1 MKDEIIDNFNY
12 EENINYEQL
21 NSKFNI
27 MSTPSKY
34 NYSPINNLYED
45 FSKNI
50 LNSKIKNI
58 SFEDLITL
66 STSNKKKVNITNE
79 SIIDEMKN
87 KLYQYNQI
95 LNFKINQNEYFH
107 KEFQNFKNI
116 YKNYFQSLTNF
127 NIENYHKLLKD
138 FELIKISY
146 EQNLK
151 KNSDFE
157 EWEILEHSINNF
169 SEFLHNS
176 LDNVNYQ
183 LDLDGIMQK
192 IIDLSNYIQFDEKD
206 NNINLNE
213 DDDNLLYN
221 KINFDFGNENLG
233 NIYPFK
239 RNNVL
244 YIKDKKGN
252 ITQNCFSLKK
262 IDKINKTSKIIK
274 IIIYIDNKENIN
286 FVKSIIN
293 LFKNSFSTYI
303 IYYFEKIQ
311 LFSSF
316 KIHFIGKCKSIPK
329 IKKLINEIINQ
340 SKYKII
346 IKQFYYNSLKE
357 IIMKIIHKLKNNN
370 ANYFYT
376 TNIKKNILN
385 KLYNKNY

>member
-27 MSTPSKY
+27 ISTPSKY

-116 YKNYFQSLTNF
+116 YKNYFQSITNF

-138 FELIKISY
+138 FEQIKISY

-157 EWEILEHSINNF
+157 EWDILEHSINNF

-233 NIYPFK
+233 NINPFK

>member
-233 NIYPFK
+233 NINPFK

-329 IKKLINEIINQ
+329 IKQLINEIINQ
-340 SKYKII
+340 SKYKLI

>member
-66 STSNKKKVNITNE
+66 STSNEKKVNITNE

-151 KNSDFE
+151 KNSDSE

-206 NNINLNE
+206 NNILYH
-213 DDDNLLYN
+213 LL
-221 KINFDFGNENLG
+221 
-233 NIYPFK
+233 
-239 RNNVL
+239 
-244 YIKDKKGN
+244 
-252 ITQNCFSLKK
+252 
-262 IDKINKTSKIIK
+262 
-274 IIIYIDNKENIN
+274 DNK
-286 FVKSIIN
+286 SA
-293 LFKNSFSTYI
+293 
-303 IYYFEKIQ
+303 
-311 LFSSF
+311 
-316 KIHFIGKCKSIPK
+316 K
-329 IKKLINEIINQ
+329 IK
-340 SKYKII
+340 
-346 IKQFYYNSLKE
+346 
-357 IIMKIIHKLKNNN
+357 
-370 ANYFYT
+370 
-376 TNIKKNILN
+376 
-385 KLYNKNY
+385 

>member
-95 LNFKINQNEYFH
+95 LNFKINQNVYFN

-157 EWEILEHSINNF
+157 EWDILEHSINNF

-183 LDLDGIMQK
+183 LNLDEIMQK
-192 IIDLSNYIQFDEKD
+192 IIDLSNDIQFDEKN

-213 DDDNLLYN
+213 EEDNILYN
-221 KINFDFGNENLG
+221 KINFDFRNENLG
-233 NIYPFK
+233 NNNQFK
-239 RNNVL
+239 RNNAL
-244 YIKDKKGN
+244 YMKNKKGN
-252 ITQNCFSLKK
+252 ITQNFFSLKK

>member
-116 YKNYFQSLTNF
+116 YKNYFQSITNF

-183 LDLDGIMQK
+183 LNLDEIMQK
-192 IIDLSNYIQFDEKD
+192 IIDLSNDIQFDEKN

-213 DDDNLLYN
+213 EDDNLLYN
-221 KINFDFGNENLG
+221 KINFDFRNENLG
-233 NIYPFK
+233 NNNQFK
-239 RNNVL
+239 RNNAL
-244 YIKDKKGN
+244 YMKDKKGN
-252 ITQNCFSLKK
+252 ITQNFFSLKK

-293 LFKNSFSTYI
+293 LFKNSFTTYI

-316 KIHFIGKCKSIPK
+316 KIYFIGKCKSISK
-329 IKKLINEIINQ
+329 IKKLINEIIGQ
-340 SKYKII
+340 SKNKII
-346 IKQFYYNSLKE
+346 IKQFFYNSLKE
-357 IIMKIIHKLKNNN
+357 IIMEIINKLKNNN
-370 ANYFYT
+370 SNYFYT
-376 TNIKKNILN
+376 TNIKRDILN
-385 KLYNKNY
+385 KLYNKY

>member
-58 SFEDLITL
+58 SFENLITL

-233 NIYPFK
+233 NINPFK

>member
-127 NIENYHKLLKD
+127 NIEKYHKLLKD

-233 NIYPFK
+233 NINPFK

-329 IKKLINEIINQ
+329 IKKLINEIIGQ

-346 IKQFYYNSLKE
+346 IKQFFYNSLKE

>member
-157 EWEILEHSINNF
+157 EWDILEHSINNF

-233 NIYPFK
+233 NINPFK

>member
-127 NIENYHKLLKD
+127 NIEKYHKLLKD

-157 EWEILEHSINNF
+157 EWDILEHSINNF

-233 NIYPFK
+233 NINPFK

>member
-27 MSTPSKY
+27 ISTPSKY

-157 EWEILEHSINNF
+157 EWDILEHSINNF

-233 NIYPFK
+233 NINPFK

>member
-34 NYSPINNLYED
+34 NYSPINNLYKD

-157 EWEILEHSINNF
+157 EWDILEHSINNF

-233 NIYPFK
+233 NINPFK

>member
-233 NIYPFK
+233 NINPFK

-274 IIIYIDNKENIN
+274 IITYIDNKENIN

>member
-1 MKDEIIDNFNY
+1 
-12 EENINYEQL
+12 
-21 NSKFNI
+21 
-27 MSTPSKY
+27 
-34 NYSPINNLYED
+34 
-45 FSKNI
+45 
-50 LNSKIKNI
+50 
-58 SFEDLITL
+58 
-66 STSNKKKVNITNE
+66 
-79 SIIDEMKN
+79 MKN

-233 NIYPFK
+233 NINPFK